1 MRKLTKGIAV
11 EMGLQPISIM
21 TALKLMLKG
30 YRPGFC
36 WGFKHGKGIR
46 AWRTK

>member
-1 MRKLTKGIAV
+1 MRKSTKTIAY
-11 EMGLQPISIM
+11 EMGLQPISIL
-21 TALKLMLKG
+21 TAIKMIVKG

-36 WGFKHGKGIR
+36 CGYKHGKGIR